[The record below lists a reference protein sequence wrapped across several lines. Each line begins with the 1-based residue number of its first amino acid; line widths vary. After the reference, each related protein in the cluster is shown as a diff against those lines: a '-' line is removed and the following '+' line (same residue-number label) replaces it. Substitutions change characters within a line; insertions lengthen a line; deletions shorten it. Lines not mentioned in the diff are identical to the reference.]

1 MEKELHILTQISQNE
16 SITQRQLAKDM
27 GLSLGT
33 INSLMKRMAEKK
45 FLILQQNSKSIRY
58 VLTPKGLKEKA
69 MLTYNHTV
77 DSYRVISKLRTNTK
91 NLIEDQI
98 EKGIKKFYLYGEKD
112 EVYKIIKMSII
123 AAKRMY
129 NIDYVEL
136 ESMNHITELD
146 SVVLTWNISNEFSY
160 KSNDVVLNVFNY

>member
-33 INSLMKRMAEKK
+33 INSLMKRMTEKK

-146 SVVLTWNISNEFSY
+146 SVVLTWNVSNEFSY